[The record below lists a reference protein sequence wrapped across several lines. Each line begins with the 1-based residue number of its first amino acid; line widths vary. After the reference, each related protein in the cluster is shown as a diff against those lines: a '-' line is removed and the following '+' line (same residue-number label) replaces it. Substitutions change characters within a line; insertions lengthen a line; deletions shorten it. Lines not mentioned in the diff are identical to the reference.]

1 MHSNLAVEQLDESG
15 GVCDC
20 CGNASRAVWGLVH
33 SGERTVAA
41 YWLHWTVGH
50 LDTKGANLD
59 FIIGSWGD
67 GTGPQDRFAASLLY
81 REPADSPPAFMLID
95 ASERHIASSD
105 LIHTALRR
113 EEIIGTPLAG
123 QIFELADAIW
133 LQDNR
138 IF

>member
-1 MHSNLAVEQLDESG
+1 MLSELAVEQLDESG

-20 CGNASRAVWGLVH
+20 CGNASRNVWGLVH

-50 LDTKGANLD
+50 LDTDGANFDL
-59 FIIGSWGD
+59 IIGPWGD

-81 REPADSPPAFMLID
+81 REPADSPPAFMVID
-95 ASERHIASSD
+95 TSERQFAGSD
-105 LIHTALRR
+105 LFQSVLRR
-113 EEIIGTPLAG
+113 EDIIGTPIAEQLFA
-123 QIFELADAIW
+123 FVDAIW
-133 LQDNR
+133 LQDSR